1 MSRTHEE
8 LPARP
13 AYDSATAALLERIES
28 LGVFGTMTV
37 QNILSWH
44 VPADEVRADF
54 QLRHPDIDLEDVES
68 FVRTGRGFSLRSR
81 APSKAPPSAGPVL
94 CSSPCTG
101 EDW

>member
-37 QNILSWH
+37 QKIPSWR
-44 VPADEVRADF
+44 VPADDVSLDGTRP
-54 QLRHPDIDLEDVES
+54 QCGIRPDAS
-68 FVRTGRGFSLRSR
+68 RSH
-81 APSKAPPSAGPVL
+81 G
-94 CSSPCTG
+94 
-101 EDW
+101 